1 VDALSERDM
10 RGEER
15 EDKRERRRR
24 EEETYSISA
33 FHSPDKDSRVA
44 GVDAEGF
51 VEEVGEVF
59 CCYCV

>member
-1 VDALSERDM
+1 M

-15 EDKRERRRR
+15 EDRRERRRR
-24 EEETYSISA
+24 EEETYSIST
-33 FHSPDKDSRVA
+33 FHGSDKDSRVA

-59 CCYCV
+59 CCFYI